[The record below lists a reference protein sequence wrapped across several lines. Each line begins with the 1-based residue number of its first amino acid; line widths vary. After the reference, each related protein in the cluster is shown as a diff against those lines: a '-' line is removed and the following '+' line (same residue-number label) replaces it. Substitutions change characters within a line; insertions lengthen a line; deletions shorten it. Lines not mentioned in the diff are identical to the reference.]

1 MRHLLAT
8 DCFPKITPLHWNPRL
23 SSRKSHRCGWSW
35 KPGRTNPGCPHQS
48 LESNSTL
55 PQRLSK
61 IPGIHCLCVLPLTS
75 VCSPSLNPLG
85 LMILTGKTLKL
96 QSLKKKTTIHENSWW
111 PLMILGS
118 MTNGDASSFS
128 VAMISR
134 FGSVSAPLNPPAL
147 GEPKPP
153 PLNLFRTI
161 LAFPKK
167 ETENFHFCYLV
178 PNKRCT
184 CAFKRT
190 NDQNNTHS
198 LSSLSSFGSSYERLL
213 ALCMNTCLGHTQST
227 NGHSQLAL
235 PRLAAQEGGS
245 QQSWARQHCPHKGPP
260 SAKAALAKSRQ
271 PKRSSKQKL

>member
-48 LESNSTL
+48 LGSNSTL

-85 LMILTGKTLKL
+85 LMILT
-96 QSLKKKTTIHENSWW
+96 WW
-111 PLMILGS
+111 PLMILG

-134 FGSVSAPLNPPAL
+134 FGCVSAPLNPPAL

-153 PLNLFRTI
+153 PLNLFHTI
-161 LAFPKK
+161 LAFSNK
-167 ETENFHFCYLV
+167 ETENFHFCY
-178 PNKRCT
+178 
-184 CAFKRT
+184 RT
-190 NDQNNTHS
+190 RGVDVLFSTHKWPEQYS
-198 LSSLSSFGSSYERLL
+198 LFIFFIFLR
-213 ALCMNTCLGHTQST
+213 
-227 NGHSQLAL
+227 
-235 PRLAAQEGGS
+235 
-245 QQSWARQHCPHKGPP
+245 
-260 SAKAALAKSRQ
+260 
-271 PKRSSKQKL
+271 

>member
-48 LESNSTL
+48 LGSNSTL

-85 LMILTGKTLKL
+85 LMILTFNT
-96 QSLKKKTTIHENSWW
+96 QIAVIKKKNDNSWEFMMTLDDSW
-111 PLMILGS
+111 YDQWWCFQFFSGDDLPFRLRGS
-118 MTNGDASSFS
+118 
-128 VAMISR
+128 
-134 FGSVSAPLNPPAL
+134 PLNPPAL

>member
-1 MRHLLAT
+1 
-8 DCFPKITPLHWNPRL
+8 
-23 SSRKSHRCGWSW
+23 
-35 KPGRTNPGCPHQS
+35 
-48 LESNSTL
+48 
-55 PQRLSK
+55 
-61 IPGIHCLCVLPLTS
+61 
-75 VCSPSLNPLG
+75 
-85 LMILTGKTLKL
+85 
-96 QSLKKKTTIHENSWW
+96 
-111 PLMILGS
+111 MILGS

-153 PLNLFRTI
+153 PLNLFHTI
-161 LAFPKK
+161 LAFSNK

-198 LSSLSSFGSSYERLL
+198 LSSLSSFGSSYERLR
-213 ALCMNTCLGHTQST
+213 ALCMSTCLGHTQST

-260 SAKAALAKSRQ
+260 SAEAVETTEKILKTKTVKTLQ
-271 PKRSSKQKL
+271 NYSKPYLSHPFSHSCLLLQLECKFPEVPTSLCKLRNLIIYWSG